1 MAYFPIW
8 ACSWWRRL
16 ATGMPT
22 SSGSMTC
29 CPSRSRRKTH
39 CQKTGRSSPSSSTSR
54 DTTPTST
61 KRHTTRKC
69 SMRWGFTVRLGYYSS
84 QHAQA
89 RNKKMLIEVG
99 FHSQTGLLLQ
109 SACTGTQQENAHW
122 GGVSQ
127 SDWVTTPISMHRHT
141 IRKCSMRWGFTVRL
155 GYYSNQHAQAHNKKM
170 LNEMGFHSQT
180 GILLQPACT
189 GTQPENAQWGG
200 IWQTGCTISMHRHT
214 TRKCSV
220 R

>member
-1 MAYFPIW
+1 MCVCVCVCMPACVRSCMCVSKNVCLETYVVNRVWVAYFPIW

-109 SACTGTQQENAHW
+109 SACTGTQ
-122 GGVSQ
+122 
-127 SDWVTTPISMHRHT
+127 
-141 IRKCSMRWGFTVRL
+141 
-155 GYYSNQHAQAHNKKM
+155 
-170 LNEMGFHSQT
+170 
-180 GILLQPACT
+180 
-189 GTQPENAQWGG
+189 
-200 IWQTGCTISMHRHT
+200 
-214 TRKCSV
+214 
-220 R
+220 